1 MLKSITVQNFVEIIV
16 RSLDLNLQ
24 LRILENLL
32 YLVCT

>member
-16 RSLDLNLQ
+16 RSFDLNLQ